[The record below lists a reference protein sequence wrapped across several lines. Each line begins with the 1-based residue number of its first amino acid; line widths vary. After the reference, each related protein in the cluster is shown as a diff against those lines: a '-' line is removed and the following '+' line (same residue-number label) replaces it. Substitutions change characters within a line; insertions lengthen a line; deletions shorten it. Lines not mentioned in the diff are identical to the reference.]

1 MSIYK
6 CNRCPYTTASHFL
19 LKEHEF
25 STHVQ
30 NIKIDPNSPRA
41 PTSVSFGPD
50 VVKAPTSIHVSH
62 SEAVQHG
69 YGVDDV
75 DMNSDT
81 ESDAEDENEKDTEDE
96 SESDTEDQDLL
107 EIINDIKSTFNYS
120 LQLRKK
126 FREKIEDMEEY
137 EQEEWKKILK
147 SYAKLEA
154 SVKDEIEGL
163 DSVDKGEEEEED
175 KEEGD
180 DEEDEG
186 EEGEDEGKDD
196 QTEKEDFWDF
206 IKEFKHV
213 LNGKD
218 LKMVEK
224 YFDKEAEKTEESK
237 NVEDDEGIED
247 GKMVIEKVDELK
259 DDFDK
264 HGSDCFKHCSKEK
277 IHCLATAVNSLLRSG
292 STVMNRQKAK
302 FIRELMMPYHETVR
316 KIANPK
322 VSTHEK
328 RKLLQKA
335 QVGEGVLNSVTKYLS

>member
-196 QTEKEDFWDF
+196 QSEKEDFWDF

-259 DDFDK
+259 DDFDE

>member
-1 MSIYK
+1 MSIYR

-62 SEAVQHG
+62 SEAVQRG

-137 EQEEWKKILK
+137 ESEEWKKILK

-163 DSVDKGEEEEED
+163 DSVDKGEEEEE
-175 KEEGD
+175 
-180 DEEDEG
+180 EEDK
-186 EEGEDEGKDD
+186 EEGEDEGKAL
-196 QTEKEDFWDF
+196 TKEDFWDF
-206 IKEFKHV
+206 IKEFKHA
-213 LNGKD
+213 LNKTD

-259 DDFDK
+259 DDFDE

-335 QVGEGVLNSVTKYLS
+335 QVGEGVLNSVTKYFDGVKSC